1 QISVDY
7 RLLVWAGGAAR
18 WKSLQKVALAASL
31 PWPMLLSLRSKG
43 VLWWARPGLRRRL
56 DKILSVGGAVSLL
69 VLCETSKSL
78 VLLPVF
84 RPFLFSAPRPPLDSI
99 LASAV
104 LACLAAAWFVQGR
117 AGQRGVY
124 AARAL
129 TVASVRCLGLLLGV
143 EQAVMPLFDLSAFAL
158 SMLIFSGRRDLKAY
172 VVGVA
177 GVSSFILWFSW
188 QTVWHLSFRFALPL
202 GPRHWE
208 GGATSSPPLS
218 SSLSLQQVS
227 ACCAALSFG
236 VLLVPGMVAF
246 GVRQVAIGVVLG

>member
-1 QISVDY
+1 M
-7 RLLVWAGGAAR
+7 WAGGAVR

-43 VLWWARPGLRRRL
+43 VLWWARPGLRRRM

-104 LACLAAAWFVQGR
+104 LACLAAAW
-117 AGQRGVY
+117 
-124 AARAL
+124 
-129 TVASVRCLGLLLGV
+129 CLGLLLGV

-158 SMLIFSGRRDLKAY
+158 SMLVFSDRRDLKAY

-177 GVSSFILWFSW
+177 GVSSFTLWFSW
-188 QTVWHLSFRFALPL
+188 QTVWHLSFSFALPL

-227 ACCAALSFG
+227 ACCAALCFG

-246 GVRQVAIGVVLG
+246 GVRQVAIGVVFG